1 MSKPTQ
7 ATLDLGEPPRDGD
20 IGSIEVWLDATGR
33 RPALGIDEA
42 GRGPL
47 AGPVTAAAVCLPAV
61 LPASL
66 SALNDSKKLT
76 EAQRERLFAPIQT
89 IALGFG
95 IASVDAARIDEIN
108 ILEATREAMR
118 QAALAASAMLGR
130 APATLL
136 VDGNMPL
143 PGWQGEQWA
152 LVKGDGRS
160 VNIAAA
166 SVLAKVTRD
175 RMMIAAAQTWP
186 AYGFERHKGYGTV
199 AHRRAL
205 GEHGPCPLHRRSFK
219 YRPIP
224 SAPVA
229 DAKSGG
235 PDSADATQQ

>member
-1 MSKPTQ
+1 MQ
-7 ATLDLGEPPRDGD
+7 ATLAFGEPPSEGD

-47 AGPVTAAAVCLPAV
+47 AGPVTAAAVCLPSL

-66 SALNDSKKLT
+66 ATLNDSKKLS
-76 EAQRERLFAPIQT
+76 EAQRERLFEPIQAC
-89 IALGFG
+89 ALAFG
-95 IASVDAARIDEIN
+95 IASVDAPRIDVIN

-118 QAALAASAMLGR
+118 LAAQAAVAMLGR

-136 VDGNMPL
+136 VDGNLRL
-143 PGWQGEQWA
+143 PGWVGEQWA

-175 RMMIAAAQTWP
+175 RMMVAAARTWP
-186 AYGFERHKGYGTV
+186 VYGFERHKGYGTL
-199 AHRRAL
+199 AHRQAL
-205 GEHGPCPLHRRSFK
+205 GLHGPCSLHRRSFK
-219 YRPIP
+219 YRPVP
-224 SAPVA
+224 PEPPA
-229 DAKSGG
+229 
-235 PDSADATQQ
+235 Q